1 MSRCDLTNNTARFVS
16 PGNCYSNKNMN
27 WDCFFDIEKKRNVYM
42 YIYIVNFRRKEKKK

>member
-1 MSRCDLTNNTARFVS
+1 
-16 PGNCYSNKNMN
+16 MN